1 MKRVLTAVVLIP
13 LVLLVTFKAPIW
25 LFAAAVAVVV
35 VLAMREYME
44 LVKAYG
50 FEPFQVSTY
59 VLVVLYFLLLGF
71 MGGQI
76 EDAEGGGAYF
86 LLAGSAA
93 LVPAFVYA
101 LIALGQDL
109 RSAIPSAALSW
120 FGFIYV
126 GFALGTLV
134 LLRTLPLGSFY
145 LLYLFVVVWS
155 GDICAYYVGTTMG
168 KHRLAPEI
176 SPKKTWEGTVA
187 SVLAASV
194 LGALILH
201 FSSQIVGWSQQHGL
215 IAHLDW
221 PAREQL
227 FQLGGNPVKTPE
239 VYSLPLWK
247 AVLWSALI
255 NVAAQFGDL
264 VESLLKRGANVKDSG
279 SILPGHGG
287 VLDRVDALLFAAP
300 FGFAV
305 ILFAASS

>member
-25 LFAAAVAVVV
+25 LFAAAVALVAL
-35 VLAMREYME
+35 LAIREYMD

-50 FEPFQVSTY
+50 LRPFQVSTY
-59 VLVVLYFLLLGF
+59 VLVALYFLLLGVL
-71 MGGQI
+71 GS
-76 EDAEGGGAYF
+76 ELDDPEGGGTYF

-93 LVPAFVYA
+93 LIPAFVYG
-101 LIALGQDL
+101 LIALREEL
-109 RSAIPSAALSW
+109 RLAIPSGALSW

-134 LLRTLPLGSFY
+134 LLRALPLGSFY

-155 GDICAYYVGTTMG
+155 GDISAYYVGTTMG

-176 SPKKTWEGTVA
+176 SPKKTWEGAVA
-187 SVLAASV
+187 SVVAASA
-194 LGALILH
+194 LGALLLH
-201 FSSQIVGWSQQHGL
+201 FAPQIVGWSQRHGL

-227 FQLGGNPVKTPE
+227 FQLVGNPVKTPE

-264 VESLLKRGANVKDSG
+264 VESLLKRGAKVKDSG

-287 VLDRVDALLFAAP
+287 ILDRVDALLFAAP
-300 FGFAV
+300 LGFAV
-305 ILFAASS
+305 ILFAVSS

>member
-13 LVLLVTFKAPIW
+13 LVLLVTFKAPVW
-25 LFAAAVAVVV
+25 LFAAAVALVA
-35 VLAMREYME
+35 VLAIREYMD

-50 FEPFQVSTY
+50 LKPFQVSTY
-59 VLVVLYFLLLGF
+59 VLVALYFLLLGF
-71 MGGQI
+71 IGSQV

-93 LVPAFVYA
+93 LIPAFVYG
-101 LIALGQDL
+101 LIALREEL
-109 RSAIPSAALSW
+109 RLAIPSAALSW

-126 GFALGTLV
+126 AFALGTLV

-145 LLYLFVVVWS
+145 LLYLFVIVWS

-176 SPKKTWEGTVA
+176 SPKKTWEGAIA
-187 SVLAASV
+187 SVVAASV
-194 LGALILH
+194 LGALLLE
-201 FSSQIVGWSQQHGL
+201 FAPQIVGWSRSQGL

-264 VESLLKRGANVKDSG
+264 VESLFKRGANVKDSG

-305 ILFAASS
+305 ILFAVSS

>member
-25 LFAAAVAVVV
+25 LFAAAVTVVA
-35 VLAMREYME
+35 VLAMREYMD

-50 FEPFQVSTY
+50 FKPFQVSTY
-59 VLVVLYFLLLGF
+59 AFVLLYFALLGF
-71 MGGQI
+71 MGSQI
-76 EDAEGGGAYF
+76 EDAEGAGAYF

-93 LVPAFVYA
+93 LIPAFVYG
-101 LIALGQDL
+101 LIALRQDL
-109 RSAIPSAALSW
+109 RTATPSAALSW

-155 GDICAYYVGTTMG
+155 GDISAYYVGTSVG
-168 KHRLAPEI
+168 KHRLAPVI

-187 SVLAASV
+187 SVVTASV

-201 FSSQIVGWSQQHGL
+201 FSPQIVGWAQGQGL
-215 IAHLDW
+215 ITHFDW

-264 VESLLKRGANVKDSG
+264 VESMIKRGANVKDSG

-305 ILFAASS
+305 ILFAISS

>member
-13 LVLLVTFKAPIW
+13 LVLLITFKAPLW
-25 LFAAAVAVVV
+25 FFAAAVAMVTL
-35 VLAMREYME
+35 LAMREYMD
-44 LVKAYG
+44 LVKAYE
-50 FEPFQVSTY
+50 FRPFQVSTY
-59 VLVVLYFLLLGF
+59 IFVVLYFLLLGL
-71 MGGQI
+71 MGGEI
-76 EDAEGGGAYF
+76 EDAEDGGTYF
-86 LLAGSAA
+86 LLAGCAA
-93 LVPAFVYA
+93 LVPAFVYG
-101 LIALGQDL
+101 LIALRREL

-126 GFALGTLV
+126 GFSLGTLV
-134 LLRTLPLGSFY
+134 LLRTLPLGAFY
-145 LLYLFVVVWS
+145 LLYLFVVVWA

-187 SVLAASV
+187 SVVAASL
-194 LGALILH
+194 LGALLLH
-201 FSSQIVGWSQQHGL
+201 FSPQMVGWSHQHGL

-221 PAREQL
+221 PAREQF
-227 FQLGGNPVKTPE
+227 FQRMGNPIKTPE
-239 VYSLPLWK
+239 VYSLSLWK
-247 AVLWSALI
+247 AVLCSALI

-264 VESLLKRGANVKDSG
+264 VESLIKRGANVKDSG

-305 ILFAASS
+305 ILFAISS

>member
-13 LVLLVTFKAPIW
+13 LVLLVTFKAPVW
-25 LFAAAVAVVV
+25 LFAAAVALVA
-35 VLAMREYME
+35 VLAIREYMD

-50 FEPFQVSTY
+50 LKPFQVSTY
-59 VLVVLYFLLLGF
+59 VLVALYFLLLGF
-71 MGGQI
+71 IGSQV

-93 LVPAFVYA
+93 LIPAFVYG
-101 LIALGQDL
+101 LIALREEL
-109 RSAIPSAALSW
+109 RLAIPSAALSW

-126 GFALGTLV
+126 AFALGTLV

-145 LLYLFVVVWS
+145 LLYLFVIVWS

-176 SPKKTWEGTVA
+176 SPKKTWEGAIA
-187 SVLAASV
+187 SVVAASV
-194 LGALILH
+194 LGALLLE
-201 FSSQIVGWSQQHGL
+201 FAPQIVGWSRSQGL

-239 VYSLPLWK
+239 VYSLSLWK

-264 VESLLKRGANVKDSG
+264 VESLFKRGANVKDSG

-305 ILFAASS
+305 ILFAVSS